1 MGNSPKRILLVED
14 HPDTLKVT
22 ALFLRRNGYIVHTAE
37 TVAQALALC
46 DKERFDLLM
55 GDIGLPDGSGLGL
68 MRVLAKRCGIRG
80 IAYSGYGYE
89 KDIAS
94 AIAAGYSA
102 HILKPADLD
111 KMLKTVARVLKE
123 TEIQQPEVG

>member
-89 KDIAS
+89 KDIAA

-102 HILKPADLD
+102 HLLKPADLD

-123 TEIQQPEVG
+123 TEIQQPDVG